1 MPSEDFQDQAEETV
15 RSLPETVKMVIL
27 QPAAYFQT
35 MPRSGGFLSPLI
47 FLLVM
52 SAIYAVIVTVI
63 TAVSIGGVEGAVV
76 FGILLGL
83 VLIVIGAV
91 VTSAILC
98 VIWMM
103 MGSKERFEASFR
115 FVCYTSTI
123 SPIVA
128 VLSVIPY
135 FSTIVWV
142 VWGTWLTVL
151 ASVHLHHL
159 PRNRAVTVF
168 GIIGAVFL
176 ALSLAGEY
184 AGQRSLQQ
192 LEELQGQ
199 IEGLDPTNPED
210 AAKIRELMEQMQEQ
224 R

>member
-1 MPSEDFQDQAEETV
+1 MTTEEFQDQAEETV

-27 QPAAYFQT
+27 QPAAFFRT
-35 MPRSGGFLSPLI
+35 MPRSGGFLSPLV

-52 SAIYAVIVTVI
+52 SVIYAVIVM
-63 TAVSIGGVEGAVV
+63 AVAAISIGGVEGAVV
-76 FGILLGL
+76 FGILLAL
-83 VLIVIGAV
+83 VLIVIGAFV
-91 VTSAILC
+91 ASAILC

-128 VLSVIPY
+128 VLTIIPY
-135 FSTIVWV
+135 VGSAVWV
-142 VWGTWLTVL
+142 VWGTWLTIL

-159 PRNRAVTVF
+159 PRKKAITVF

-176 ALSLAGEY
+176 VLSLGGEY
-184 AGQRSLQQ
+184 AAQRSMQQ
-192 LEELQGQ
+192 IKEIQGQ
-199 IEGLDPTNPED
+199 LEGLDPSNPED
-210 AAKIRELMEQMQEQ
+210 AAKIREMMKQLQQQ
-224 R
+224 